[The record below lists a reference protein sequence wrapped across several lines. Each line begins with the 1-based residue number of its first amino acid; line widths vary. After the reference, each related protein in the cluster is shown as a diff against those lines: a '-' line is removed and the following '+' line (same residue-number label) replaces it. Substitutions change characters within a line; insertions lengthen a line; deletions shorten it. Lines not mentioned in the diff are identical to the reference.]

1 MIKKISELTEQ
12 DKEKFLKNV
21 KKSMAL
27 EQGTPWELM
36 ETMIQAELDTV
47 FDEGGCYQNNPNF
60 AKDAELLRKEF
71 GKNKPS
77 IVDYMLWSSKF
88 VTHSEYVEINDE

>member
-12 DKEKFLKNV
+12 DKERFLEHV

-27 EQGTPWELM
+27 EQGIPWDMM
-36 ETMIQAELDTV
+36 EPMIQSELDAV
-47 FDEGGCYQNNPNF
+47 FDYYSCYRNDPAF
-60 AKDAELLRKEF
+60 AKDAELMRKEF

-77 IVDYMLWSSKF
+77 IIDYMLWSTKF
-88 VTHSEYVEINDE
+88 VTKSEYVEIEDD

>member
-27 EQGTPWELM
+27 EQGIPWERMYRKQLQKCK
-36 ETMIQAELDTV
+36 EIR
-47 FDEGGCYQNNPNF
+47 F
-60 AKDAELLRKEF
+60 AQ
-71 GKNKPS
+71 
-77 IVDYMLWSSKF
+77 
-88 VTHSEYVEINDE
+88 

>member
-1 MIKKISELTEQ
+1 MVKKISELTEQ

-27 EQGTPWELM
+27 EQGIPWAMM
-36 ETMIQAELDTV
+36 EPMIQAELDAV
-47 FDEGGCYQNNPNF
+47 FDENSCYKNDPAF
-60 AKDAELLRKEF
+60 AKDAELMRKEF

-77 IVDYMLWSSKF
+77 IVDCMLWSGKY
-88 VTHSEYVEINDE
+88 VTHSEYVDIGDD